1 MEMRRFLQQ
10 FALFALACGLLYPL
24 VVVAFSIFLP
34 LPYVK
39 NVRHPLGGNGHMYTR
54 LLELEGH
61 GPVDVLFLGSSHTYR
76 GFDPRIWEQRGYS
89 SFNLGSSSQ
98 SPVQTELLVKEY
110 LDQLRPKL
118 AVYEVYGVLGNLD
131 GVESALDLIANRKV
145 DLASMEMVLRV
156 RNMLAFN
163 SMIYGTT
170 RQLLGV
176 DQNFTEVRSIPPDRY
191 IPGGYVQHE
200 ETTSDT
206 SAAAGTTRGRLKVFQ
221 WHAFQR
227 TIALFKERG
236 VPVVLVEAPTTRN
249 FHQELHATPSEVDQ
263 WLRAKPNFLDMNG
276 VTGLADSTHFY
287 DRHHLRQQGVI
298 LFNNALIDSLA
309 GRDLLPSPHVDARR
323 TNLGGSIMH
332 RMLVI
337 VR

>member
-24 VVVAFSIFLP
+24 VVVAFSIILP

-39 NVRHPLGGNGHMYTR
+39 NVKHPLGGNGHMFTR
-54 LLELEGH
+54 LLELKGH

-98 SPVQTELLVKEY
+98 SPVQTELLAKEC
-110 LDQLRPKL
+110 LDELQPKL
-118 AVYEVYGVLGNLD
+118 VVYEVYGVLGNLD

-145 DLASMEMVLRV
+145 DLASLKMVLRV

-163 SMIYGTT
+163 SMIHGAT

-176 DQNFTEVRSIPPDRY
+176 DRNFNELRSIPPDLY
-191 IPGGYVQHE
+191 ILGGYVEHE
-200 ETTSDT
+200 ETAADT
-206 SAAAGTTRGRLKVFQ
+206 STTPRTTGGGPKSFQ
-221 WHAFQR
+221 WTAFQR
-227 TIALFKERG
+227 TLALLKEHS

-249 FHQELHATPSEVDQ
+249 FHRELHATPSEVDQ
-263 WLRAKPNFLDMNG
+263 WLRAQPNFLDMNG
-276 VTGLADSTHFY
+276 VAGLADSTHFY
-287 DRHHLRQQGVI
+287 DRHHLRQQGVA

-309 GRDLLPSPHVDARR
+309 SRNMLPSPR
-323 TNLGGSIMH
+323 
-332 RMLVI
+332 
-337 VR
+337 